1 MPSAGCASGRFSGCN
16 HRIDHRRTNAINALD
31 KRFEFAQAIAREAG
45 AGALRYFRDFAAL
58 TVHSKGVQ
66 DMASEADLATEQLI
80 QAAVEQQFPEDAF
93 LGEETS
99 DQFSIEAGQESPRGT
114 WIVDPIDGTQPFVN
128 GIPSWCISIAWVE
141 GHEIRIGV
149 VYDPVHDELFAAQ
162 QGKGATLNG
171 KPIQVASATSLQ
183 DGLVC
188 VGFSNRVPPE
198 AVLEPLTRM
207 LHLKGMYHRNGS
219 GALSLAY
226 VAAGRLI
233 GYFEPHMNSWDFAA
247 GAVLVREAG
256 GRTNDC
262 LPNPQAMI
270 DGGLMLAAAPEV
282 YDELERVVNG

>member
-1 MPSAGCASGRFSGCN
+1 MN
-16 HRIDHRRTNAINALD
+16 IEQ
-31 KRFEFAQAIAREAG
+31 RFEFAQHIAREAG
-45 AGALRYFRDFAAL
+45 ALALRYFRDFAAL

-66 DMASEADLATEQLI
+66 DMASEADLATEVLI
-80 QAAVEQQFPEDAF
+80 RKGVEAHFPQDAF

-99 DQFSIEAGQESPRGT
+99 DTFHIEPGKGT
-114 WIVDPIDGTQPFVN
+114 WIVDPIDGTQPFIN
-128 GIPSWCISIAWVE
+128 GIPSWCIAIAFVE
-141 GHEIRIGV
+141 EHHIRLGV

-162 QGKGATLNG
+162 EGQGAWLNG
-171 KPIQVASATSLQ
+171 RPMRTAAANSLQ

-198 AVLEPLTRM
+198 AVLQPLTRM
-207 LHLKGMYHRNGS
+207 LHRKGMYHRNGS

-247 GAVLVREAG
+247 GALLVREAG

-262 LPNPQAMI
+262 LPTARTMI
-270 DGGLMLAAAPEV
+270 DGGLMLAATAAV
-282 YDELERVVNG
+282 YDELEQVVRG